1 MQQHHHQQS
10 LQPRTVSTVIATT
23 YPHYQPAANLRPA
36 SPLQHQQPQ
45 QFVAAIPVQPTMIA
59 TPFSTPTVISTMAP
73 PEVNQDGYKLL
84 FYVGTGNIYHID
96 LKRKKHLNLRFK
108 I

>member
-10 LQPRTVSTVIATT
+10 LQPRTVGTVIATT
-23 YPHYQPAANLRPA
+23 YPHYQPATNLRPA
-36 SPLQHQQPQ
+36 SPLQQQQPQ

-73 PEVNQDGYKLL
+73 PEVNGDGYIN
-84 FYVGTGNIYHID
+84 FYFI
-96 LKRKKHLNLRFK
+96 
-108 I
+108 